1 MQNTILRNDALDE
14 LDRSILRIL
23 QADAHTPNV
32 EIARRIRMAPSAT
45 LERIR
50 KLECRNIIRGYAAR
64 LDPVA
69 LGLDLLAFV
78 FVFVRISGRVGGIKT
93 ARRLAAIPGV
103 QEVHHIAGE
112 DCFLVKVRA
121 ANPEALGE
129 LLRTRFGAIPEVTST
144 RTTIVLETIEETS
157 NLPVPDSAGSAKSRA
172 HTRKKARGG
181 A

>member
-1 MQNTILRNDALDE
+1 MNNVLDE
-14 LDRSILRIL
+14 LDCSILRIL
-23 QADAHTPNV
+23 QADAHTTNV

-50 KLECRNIIRGYAAR
+50 KLERRDIIRGYPAR
-64 LDPVA
+64 LDPTA
-69 LGLDLLAFV
+69 LGLGLLAFV
-78 FVFVRISGRVGGIKT
+78 FVRSSGRVGGIKT
-93 ARRLAAIPGV
+93 AQRLAAIPGV

-144 RTTIVLETIEETS
+144 RTTIVLETIQETS
-157 NLPVPDSAGSAKSRA
+157 NLPVPDSASPAGSGASR
-172 HTRKKARGG
+172 RKKRRGRV
-181 A
+181 

>member
-1 MQNTILRNDALDE
+1 MNAILDE
-14 LDRSILRIL
+14 LDCSILRIL
-23 QADAHTPNV
+23 QANAHTPNV

-50 KLECRNIIRGYAAR
+50 KLERRGIIRGYPAR
-64 LDPVA
+64 LNPAA

-78 FVFVRISGRVGGIKT
+78 FVRSSGRVGGIET

-112 DCFLVKVRA
+112 DCFLVKVRT

-129 LLRTRFGAIPEVTST
+129 LLRRRFGAIPEVTST

-157 NLPVPDSAGSAKSRA
+157 NLPVADSASPAKSPVRA
-172 HTRKKARGG
+172 RKKGRGR

>member
-1 MQNTILRNDALDE
+1 MENKILKSGAIDE
-14 LDRSILRIL
+14 LDCSILRIL
-23 QADAHTPNV
+23 QADGHTPNI

-50 KLECRNIIRGYAAR
+50 KLERRGIIRGYPAR
-64 LDPVA
+64 LDPSA

-78 FVFVRISGRVGGIKT
+78 FVRSSGRVGGIKT
-93 ARRLAAIPGV
+93 GRRLAAIPGV

-112 DCFLVKVRA
+112 DCFLVKVRT

-157 NLPVPDSAGSAKSRA
+157 HLPVPDSASAGKSPARPRKKGSSRA
-172 HTRKKARGG
+172 
-181 A
+181 

>member
-1 MQNTILRNDALDE
+1 MLQNKILSNDDLDE
-14 LDRSILRIL
+14 LDLSILRIL
-23 QADAHTPNV
+23 QGDAHTPNV

-45 LERIR
+45 LGRIR
-50 KLECRNIIRGYAAR
+50 KLERRGIIRAYPTR
-64 LDPVA
+64 LDPTA

-78 FVFVRISGRVGGIKT
+78 FVRTSGRVGETKT
-93 ARRLAAIPGV
+93 GRRLAAIPGV

-129 LLRTRFGAIPEVTST
+129 LLRTRFGALPEVTST

-157 NLPVPDSAGSAKSRA
+157 NLPVPDSVSPTQPRA
-172 HTRKKARGG
+172 RPRKKGRGR

>member
-1 MQNTILRNDALDE
+1 MNDTLDE
-14 LDRSILRIL
+14 LDRQILRTL
-23 QADAHTPNV
+23 QTDARTPNV

-50 KLECRNIIRGYAAR
+50 KLERRGLICGYPAR
-64 LDPVA
+64 LNPTP

-78 FVFVRISGRVGGIKT
+78 FVRSSGRVGGIKT

-121 ANPEALGE
+121 ANPEALGK

-157 NLPVPDSAGSAKSRA
+157 NLPVPNSASPTTPLANA
-172 HTRKKARGG
+172 RKKRRVRA
-181 A
+181 